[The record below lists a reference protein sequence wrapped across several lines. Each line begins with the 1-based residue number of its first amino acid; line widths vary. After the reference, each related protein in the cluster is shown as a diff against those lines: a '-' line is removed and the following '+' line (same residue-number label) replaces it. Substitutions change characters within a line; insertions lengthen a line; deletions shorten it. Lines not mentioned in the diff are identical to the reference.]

1 MPAESSFVHSPIRI
15 KIGVGN
21 GTVTAVL
28 ELWAEELIRGGCNL
42 LCIH

>member
-15 KIGVGN
+15 NIGVGN
-21 GTVTAVL
+21 GTVTALL
-28 ELWAEELIRGGCNL
+28 ELWAEELIRGVCNL